1 MTSRIVAFEQPC
13 RAFKKEFFLNPMTP
27 KKTPPQPGFTQTA
40 IVALIGRPNVGKS
53 TLFNKITK
61 SRKAIVD
68 PTPGVTRDRQ
78 YERVEWEQK
87 TFILVDTGGI
97 EAEGITADAGD
108 SMGGNI
114 REQTLQ
120 AVAEADVLLFLMDGR
135 DGVTPTDFD
144 VTNLLRKADKP
155 VYYIVNKIDGEELEA
170 SLLPPFYELG
180 VEELWPISAEHG
192 YGVRSL
198 LDDLAAA
205 LPEREESLLQPADSI
220 RIAFFGRPNVGK
232 SSLINRL
239 LGEERM
245 VVSDIP
251 GTTRDSIDTLLTVE
265 NKNYL
270 LIDTAG
276 IRRKGKVKE
285 KLEKFS
291 IIKALGAL
299 ERCDLALILIDAEEG
314 VTEQDTKVIGYTQ
327 EQGRACILV
336 VNKWDLVKGQPKE
349 QKKIVAELQ
358 MATQFVGFAPVLRLS
373 ALTGAGVKK
382 LLPTITSVYEQFCKT
397 FSTNRLNRILQDAV
411 ASHPP
416 ALHRGRRIKLLYT
429 TQIASRPP
437 TFAIVANYPK
447 EIHFSY
453 HRYLVN
459 TFRKELGLDKT
470 PIKIVFRERKRRKM
484 NF

>member
-1 MTSRIVAFEQPC
+1 MTL
-13 RAFKKEFFLNPMTP
+13 KKSSPM
-27 KKTPPQPGFTQTA
+27 QSA

-53 TLFNKITK
+53 TLFNRITR

-68 PTPGVTRDRQ
+68 PTPNVTRDRQ
-78 YERVEWEQK
+78 YERVDWDQS
-87 TFILVDTGGI
+87 TFLLVDTGGI
-97 EAEGITADAGD
+97 EARGKTAED
-108 SMGGNI
+108 SDNMTGSI
-114 REQTLQ
+114 QEQTLQ

-135 DGVTPTDFD
+135 EGLTPTDFR
-144 VTNLLRKADKP
+144 VTNLLRKTDKP
-155 VYYIVNKIDGEELEA
+155 VYYVVNKIDGEELEPRLIPA
-170 SLLPPFYELG
+170 FYELG
-180 VEELWPISAEHG
+180 IKQLWPISAEHG
-192 YGVRSL
+192 YGIHAL
-198 LDDLAAA
+198 LDDLTAA
-205 LPEREESLLQPADSI
+205 LPERDESALQPADSI

-251 GTTRDSIDTLLTVE
+251 GTTRDSIDTLLTVK

-276 IRRKGKVKE
+276 IRRRGKTKE

-299 ERCDLALILIDAEEG
+299 ERCDLVLILINAEEG
-314 VTEQDTKVIGYTQ
+314 ITEQDTKVIGYTQ
-327 EQGRACILV
+327 DHGRACILI
-336 VNKWDLVKGQPKE
+336 VNKWDLVKNEPKQ
-349 QKKIVAELQ
+349 QKKIVTELE
-358 MATQFVGFAPVLRLS
+358 MATQFVGFAPILTLS
-373 ALTGAGVKK
+373 ALKGTGIKK
-382 LLPTITSVYEQFCKT
+382 LLPTIDSVYEQFCRK
-397 FSTNRLNRILQDAV
+397 FPTNRLNQILQNAV
-411 ASHPP
+411 ESHSP

-429 TQIASRPP
+429 TQISSRPP

-459 TFRKELGLDKT
+459 TFRKELGLDKS
-470 PIKIVFRERKRRKM
+470 PIKIVFRERKRRKIK
-484 NF
+484 F

>member
-1 MTSRIVAFEQPC
+1 MSG
-13 RAFKKEFFLNPMTP
+13 KKHLIEKSPIAHS
-27 KKTPPQPGFTQTA
+27 A

-61 SRKAIVD
+61 SRKALVD

-78 YERVEWEQK
+78 YERVDWDQNS
-87 TFILVDTGGI
+87 FILVDTGGI
-97 EAEGITADAGD
+97 EAGGRQADDGD
-108 SMGGNI
+108 KMAGNI
-114 REQTLQ
+114 QEQTLQ

-135 DGVTPTDFD
+135 EGITPTDFE
-144 VTNLLRKADKP
+144 VTKLLRRTDKP
-155 VYYIVNKIDGEELEA
+155 VYYVVNKIDGEELEP

-180 VEELWPISAEHG
+180 VEQVWPISAEHG

-198 LDDLAAA
+198 LDALAAA
-205 LPEREESLLQPADSI
+205 LPERLESSRQPADSI

-251 GTTRDSIDTLLTVE
+251 GTTRDSIDTLLTTK

-276 IRRKGKVKE
+276 IRRKGKVRE

-299 ERCDLALILIDAEEG
+299 ERCDLALILVDAEEG
-314 VTEQDTKVIGYTQ
+314 ITEQDTKVIGYTQ
-327 EQGRACILV
+327 DQGRACILI
-336 VNKWDLVKGQPKE
+336 VNKWDLVKGKPKD
-349 QKKIVAELQ
+349 QKKIMAELQ
-358 MATQFVGFAPVLRLS
+358 MATQFVGFAPILTLS

-382 LLPTITSVYEQFCKT
+382 LLPTIASVYEQFCKT
-397 FSTNRLNRILQDAV
+397 FPTNRLNRILQDAV
-411 ASHPP
+411 VSHPP

-429 TQIASRPP
+429 TQITSQPP

-484 NF
+484 P

>member
-1 MTSRIVAFEQPC
+1 MTLKTSS
-13 RAFKKEFFLNPMTP
+13 PM
-27 KKTPPQPGFTQTA
+27 QSA

-53 TLFNKITK
+53 TLFNRITK

-68 PTPGVTRDRQ
+68 PTPNVTRDRQ
-78 YERVEWEQK
+78 YERVDWDQS
-87 TFILVDTGGI
+87 TFLLVDTGGI
-97 EAEGITADAGD
+97 EARDKAAED
-108 SMGGNI
+108 SDNMAGNI
-114 REQTLQ
+114 QEQTLQ

-135 DGVTPTDFD
+135 EGLTPTDFR
-144 VTNLLRKADKP
+144 VTNLLRKTEKP
-155 VYYIVNKIDGEELEA
+155 VYYIVNKVDGEELEPRLIPA
-170 SLLPPFYELG
+170 FYELG
-180 VEELWPISAEHG
+180 VKKLWPISAEHG
-192 YGVRSL
+192 YGVHTL

-205 LPEREESLLQPADSI
+205 LPERNESALQPTDSI

-232 SSLINRL
+232 SSLINWL

-251 GTTRDSIDTLLTVE
+251 GTTRDSIDTLLTVK

-276 IRRKGKVKE
+276 IRRRGKTKE

-299 ERCDLALILIDAEEG
+299 ERCDLVLILINAEEG

-327 EQGRACILV
+327 DQGRACILI
-336 VNKWDLVKGQPKE
+336 VNKWDLVKNEPKQ
-349 QKKIVAELQ
+349 QKKIVAELE
-358 MATQFVGFAPVLRLS
+358 MATQFVGFAPILTLS
-373 ALTGAGVKK
+373 ALKGTGIKK
-382 LLPTITSVYEQFCKT
+382 LLPTIDSVYEQFCRK
-397 FSTNRLNRILQDAV
+397 FPTNRLNQILQKAV
-411 ASHPP
+411 ESHSP

-429 TQIASRPP
+429 TQISSRPP

-453 HRYLVN
+453 HRYLIN
-459 TFRKELGLDKT
+459 TFRKELGLDKS
-470 PIKIVFRERKRRKM
+470 PIKIVFRERKRRKII
-484 NF
+484 F

>member
-1 MTSRIVAFEQPC
+1 M
-13 RAFKKEFFLNPMTP
+13 
-27 KKTPPQPGFTQTA
+27 PPQKTSSPQKGFMQSA

-53 TLFNKITK
+53 TLFNRITK
-61 SRKAIVD
+61 SRKALVD

-78 YERVEWEQK
+78 YERVDWDESA
-87 TFILVDTGGI
+87 FILVDTGGI
-97 EAEGITADAGD
+97 EAKGSTGD
-108 SMGGNI
+108 DSGNMAGNI

-135 DGVTPTDFD
+135 EGVTPTDFD
-144 VTNLLRKADKP
+144 VTDLLRKTDKP
-155 VYYIVNKIDGEELEA
+155 VYYVVNKIDGEEMEPN
-170 SLLPPFYELG
+170 LLPPFYELG
-180 VEELWPISAEHG
+180 VEQLWPMSAEHG

-205 LPEREESLLQPADSI
+205 LPAREESSLQTADSI

-251 GTTRDSIDTLLTVE
+251 GTTRDSIDTLLTAR

-291 IIKALGAL
+291 IIKALAAL
-299 ERCDLALILIDAEEG
+299 ERCDVALILIDAEEG
-314 VTEQDTKVIGYTQ
+314 ITEQDTKVIGYTQ
-327 EQGRACILV
+327 DQGRACILI
-336 VNKWDLVKGQPKE
+336 VNKWDLVKDEPKE
-349 QKKIVAELQ
+349 QKKIVAELE
-358 MATQFVGFAPVLRLS
+358 MATQFVGFAPVLPLS
-373 ALTGAGVKK
+373 ALTGMGIKK
-382 LLPTITSVYEQFCKT
+382 LLPTIDSVYEQFCKKI
-397 FSTNRLNRILQDAV
+397 STNRLNRILQDAV
-411 ASHPP
+411 ISHPP

-429 TQIASRPP
+429 TQITTRPP

-453 HRYLVN
+453 HRYLLN

-470 PIKIVFRERKRRKM
+470 PIKIVFRERKRKKYS
-484 NF
+484 F

>member
-1 MTSRIVAFEQPC
+1 MSE
-13 RAFKKEFFLNPMTP
+13 KKPTI
-27 KKTPPQPGFTQTA
+27 KKSSFAHSA

-53 TLFNKITK
+53 TLFNRITK
-61 SRKAIVD
+61 SRKALVD

-78 YERVEWEQK
+78 YERVDWDQNS
-87 TFILVDTGGI
+87 FILVDTGGI
-97 EAEGITADAGD
+97 EASGRSADDGD
-108 SMGGNI
+108 KMAGNI
-114 REQTLQ
+114 QEQTLQ

-135 DGVTPTDFD
+135 EGVTPTDFE
-144 VTNLLRKADKP
+144 VTKLLRKTDKP
-155 VYYIVNKIDGEELEA
+155 VYYVVNKIDGEELEPG
-170 SLLPPFYELG
+170 LLPPFYELG
-180 VEELWPISAEHG
+180 VEQVWPISAEHG

-198 LDDLAAA
+198 LDALAAA
-205 LPEREESLLQPADSI
+205 LPERRESSLQPADSI

-245 VVSDIP
+245 LVSDIP
-251 GTTRDSIDTLLTVE
+251 GTTRDSIDTLLTTK

-276 IRRKGKVKE
+276 IRRKGKVRE

-299 ERCDLALILIDAEEG
+299 ERCDLVLILIDAEEG
-314 VTEQDTKVIGYTQ
+314 ITEQDTKVIGYTQ
-327 EQGRACILV
+327 EQGRACILI
-336 VNKWDLVKGQPKE
+336 VNKWDIVKGRPKE
-349 QKKIVAELQ
+349 QKKIMAELQ
-358 MATQFVGFAPVLRLS
+358 MATPFVGFAPVLTLS
-373 ALTGAGVKK
+373 ALTGEGVKK
-382 LLPTITSVYEQFCKT
+382 LLPAIASVYEQFCKT
-397 FSTNRLNRILQDAV
+397 FPTNRLNRILQDAV
-411 ASHPP
+411 VAHPP

-429 TQIASRPP
+429 TQITSQPP

-484 NF
+484 P

>member
-1 MTSRIVAFEQPC
+1 
-13 RAFKKEFFLNPMTP
+13 MTP

-53 TLFNKITK
+53 TLFNRITK

>member
-1 MTSRIVAFEQPC
+1 MNARRTPQ
-13 RAFKKEFFLNPMTP
+13 KKS
-27 KKTPPQPGFTQTA
+27 GFMQAA
-40 IVALIGRPNVGKS
+40 IVALVGRPNVGKS
-53 TLFNKITK
+53 TLFNRITK
-61 SRKAIVD
+61 SRKAIVAT
-68 PTPGVTRDRQ
+68 TPGVTRDRQ
-78 YERVEWEQK
+78 YERVDWEQS

-97 EAEGITADAGD
+97 EAEEKTADAGD
-108 SMGGNI
+108 VMADNI

-120 AVAEADVLLFLMDGR
+120 AVAEADVILFLMDGR
-135 DGVTPTDFD
+135 EGVTPTDFD
-144 VTNLLRKADKP
+144 VTHLLRKTDKP
-155 VYYIVNKIDGEELEA
+155 VYYVVNKIDGEELEP
-170 SLLPPFYELG
+170 SLLPAFYELG
-180 VEELWPISAEHG
+180 VKQLWPISAEHG

-198 LDDLAAA
+198 LDDLAAG
-205 LPEREESLLQPADSI
+205 LPEREESSLQPLDSI

-245 VVSDIP
+245 LVSDIP
-251 GTTRDSIDTLLTVE
+251 GTTRDSIDTLLTA
-265 NKNYL
+265 KKKHYL

-299 ERCDLALILIDAEEG
+299 ERCDLALILISAEEG

-327 EQGRACILV
+327 DQGRACILI
-336 VNKWDLVKGQPKE
+336 VNKWDLVKGDPKE
-349 QKKIVAELQ
+349 QKRILAELE
-358 MATQFVGFAPVLRLS
+358 MATQFVGFAPILTLS
-373 ALTGAGVKK
+373 ALTGKGVNK
-382 LLPTITSVYEQFCKT
+382 LLPTIDSVHEQFCRT
-397 FSTNRLNRILQDAV
+397 FPTNRLNRILRDAV
-411 ASHPP
+411 DSHPP

-429 TQIASRPP
+429 TQIGSQPP

-470 PIKIVFRERKRRKM
+470 PLRILFRERKRRKIS
-484 NF
+484 

>member
-1 MTSRIVAFEQPC
+1 MAKNITPQ
-13 RAFKKEFFLNPMTP
+13 KKS
-27 KKTPPQPGFTQTA
+27 GFRQSA

-53 TLFNKITK
+53 TLFNRITK
-61 SRKAIVD
+61 SRKALVD

-78 YERVEWEQK
+78 YERVDWDEK

-97 EAEGITADAGD
+97 EAEGKSPEDRD
-108 SMGGNI
+108 LMVGNI

-120 AVAEADVLLFLMDGR
+120 AVAEADMLLFLLDGR

-144 VTNLLRKADKP
+144 VTNLLRRIEKP
-155 VYYIVNKIDGEELEA
+155 VYYVVNKIDGEELETT
-170 SLLPPFYELG
+170 LLPAFYELG
-180 VEELWPISAEHG
+180 VEKLWPISAEHG
-192 YGVRSL
+192 YGVRTL
-198 LDDLAAA
+198 MDNLAAA
-205 LPEREESLLQPADSI
+205 LPEPEESSLQPDDSI

-251 GTTRDSIDTLLTVE
+251 GTTRDSIDTLLTAN

-291 IIKALGAL
+291 IIKALAAL
-299 ERCDLALILIDAEEG
+299 DRCDLALILINAEEG
-314 VTEQDTKVIGYTQ
+314 ITEQDTKVISYTQ
-327 EQGRACILV
+327 DEGRACILV
-336 VNKWDLVKGQPKE
+336 VNKWDLVKGETKE
-349 QKKIVAELQ
+349 QKKIMAELE
-358 MATQFVGFAPVLRLS
+358 MATQFVGFAPILTLS
-373 ALTGAGVKK
+373 ALTGKGVKR
-382 LLPTITSVYEQFCKT
+382 LLPTINAVYEQFCKT
-397 FSTNRLNRILQDAV
+397 FSTNRLNRILQAAV
-411 ASHPP
+411 DSHPP

-429 TQIASRPP
+429 TQITSRPP

-459 TFRKELGLDKT
+459 TFRKELGLDKS
-470 PIKIVFRERKRRKM
+470 PIRIVFRERKRRKM

>member
-1 MTSRIVAFEQPC
+1 MSKSNQAT
-13 RAFKKEFFLNPMTP
+13 
-27 KKTPPQPGFTQTA
+27 

-53 TLFNKITK
+53 TLFNRITK

-87 TFILVDTGGI
+87 SLILVDTGGI
-97 EAEGITADAGD
+97 EAQGTPVKDKDIMT
-108 SMGGNI
+108 GNI

-120 AVAEADVLLFLMDGR
+120 AVDEADVLLFLMDGR

-144 VTNLLRKADKP
+144 VTDLLRRTDKP
-155 VYYIVNKIDGEELEA
+155 VFFVVNKIDGPELET
-170 SLLPPFYELG
+170 SLLPAFYELG
-180 VEELWPISAEHG
+180 IEKVWPISAEHG

-198 LDDLAAA
+198 MDDLAAS
-205 LPEREESLLQPADSI
+205 LPEEEESSLHPDDAI

-251 GTTRDSIDTLLTVE
+251 GTTRDSIDTLLTKN

-291 IIKALGAL
+291 IIKALAAL

-314 VTEQDTKVIGYTQ
+314 ITEQDTKVIGYTQ
-327 EQGRACILV
+327 QQGRACILV
-336 VNKWDLVKGQPKE
+336 INKWDIVKGETKE
-349 QKKIVAELQ
+349 QKKILAELE
-358 MATQFVGFAPVLRLS
+358 MATPFVGFAPILTLS
-373 ALTGAGVKK
+373 ALTGKGVNK
-382 LLPTITSVYEQFCKT
+382 LLPAINSVYKQFCKT
-397 FSTNRLNRILQDAV
+397 FTTNSLNRILQDAST
-411 ASHPP
+411 SHPP
-416 ALHRGRRIKLLYT
+416 SLHRGRRIKLLYT
-429 TQIASRPP
+429 TQLTSRPP
-437 TFAIVANYPK
+437 TFAIVCNYPK
-447 EIHFSY
+447 AIHFSY

-459 TFRKELGLDKT
+459 TFRKKLGLDKT
-470 PIKIVFRERKRRKM
+470 PIRIFFRERKRKKI
-484 NF
+484 

>member
-1 MTSRIVAFEQPC
+1 M
-13 RAFKKEFFLNPMTP
+13 
-27 KKTPPQPGFTQTA
+27 
-40 IVALIGRPNVGKS
+40 
-53 TLFNKITK
+53 FNRVTK

-78 YERVEWEQK
+78 YDRVEWEQK
-87 TFILVDTGGI
+87 SLILIDTGGI
-97 EAEGITADAGD
+97 EAQGTPVKDKDIMA
-108 SMGGNI
+108 GNI

-120 AVAEADVLLFLMDGR
+120 AIDEADVLLFLMDGR

-144 VTNLLRKADKP
+144 VTDLLRRTDKP
-155 VYYIVNKIDGEELEA
+155 VFFVVNKIDGPELET
-170 SLLPPFYELG
+170 SLLPAFYELG
-180 VEELWPISAEHG
+180 IEKVWPISAEHG

-198 LDDLAAA
+198 MDDLAAS
-205 LPEREESLLQPADSI
+205 LPEEKESSLHPDDVI

-251 GTTRDSIDTLLTVE
+251 GTTRDSIDTLLTKN

-291 IIKALGAL
+291 IIKALAAL

-314 VTEQDTKVIGYTQ
+314 ITEQDTKVIGYTQ

-336 VNKWDLVKGQPKE
+336 INKWDIVKGETKE
-349 QKKIVAELQ
+349 QKKILAELE
-358 MATQFVGFAPVLRLS
+358 MATPFVGFAPILTLS
-373 ALTGAGVKK
+373 ALTGKGVNK
-382 LLPTITSVYEQFCKT
+382 LLPAINSVYKQFCKT
-397 FSTNRLNRILQDAV
+397 FTTNSLNRILQDAST
-411 ASHPP
+411 SHPP
-416 ALHRGRRIKLLYT
+416 SLHRGRRIKLLYT
-429 TQIASRPP
+429 TQLTSRPP
-437 TFAIVANYPK
+437 TFAIVCNYPK
-447 EIHFSY
+447 AIHFSY

-459 TFRKELGLDKT
+459 TFRKKLGLDKT
-470 PIKIVFRERKRRKM
+470 PIRIFFRERKRKKI
-484 NF
+484 

>member
-1 MTSRIVAFEQPC
+1 MTE
-13 RAFKKEFFLNPMTP
+13 KKMFLE
-27 KKTPPQPGFTQTA
+27 KTSFMQSA

-53 TLFNKITK
+53 TLFNRITK

-78 YERVEWEQK
+78 YDRVNWDQSS
-87 TFILVDTGGI
+87 FILVDTGGI
-97 EAEGITADAGD
+97 EAKGKSADDRDILA
-108 SMGGNI
+108 GNI

-120 AVAEADVLLFLMDGR
+120 SVAEADVLLFLMDGR
-135 DGVTPTDFD
+135 QGVTPADFD
-144 VTNLLRKADKP
+144 VTNLLRKTDKP
-155 VYYIVNKIDGEELEA
+155 VYFVVNKIDGEELES

-180 VEELWPISAEHG
+180 AEELWPISAEHG
-192 YGVRSL
+192 YGVRTL
-198 LDDLAAA
+198 MDDLAAA
-205 LPEREESLLQPADSI
+205 LPSREEHSKQPQDSI

-245 VVSDIP
+245 LVSDIP
-251 GTTRDSIDTLLTVE
+251 GTTRDSIDTLLTVK

-276 IRRKGKVKE
+276 IRRRGKVRE

-291 IIKALGAL
+291 IIKALAAL
-299 ERCDLALILIDAEEG
+299 EGCDIALILISAEEG

-327 EQGRACILV
+327 DQGRACILI
-336 VNKWDLVKGQPKE
+336 VNKWDLVKGDPRG
-349 QKKIVAELQ
+349 QKKIMAELE
-358 MATQFVGFAPVLRLS
+358 MATQFVGFAPILTLS
-373 ALTGAGVKK
+373 ALTGKGVNKI
-382 LLPTITSVYEQFCKT
+382 LPTIASVYEQFCKK
-397 FSTNRLNRILQDAV
+397 FPTNRLNHILQDAV
-411 ASHPP
+411 ESHSPS
-416 ALHRGRRIKLLYT
+416 LHRGRRIKLLYT

-437 TFAIVANYPK
+437 TFAIVTNYPK

-459 TFRKELGLDKT
+459 TFRKSLGLDKT
-470 PIKIVFRERKRRKM
+470 PIKIVFRERKRRKIS
-484 NF
+484 F

>member
-1 MTSRIVAFEQPC
+1 MTT
-13 RAFKKEFFLNPMTP
+13 RAPMTE
-27 KKTPPQPGFTQTA
+27 KKTASANPGAKPSA

-53 TLFNKITK
+53 TLFNRITK

-78 YERVEWEQK
+78 YERVTWEQS

-97 EAEGITADAGD
+97 ETKDRAADGSD
-108 SMGGNI
+108 SMVGSI
-114 REQTLQ
+114 KEQTLQ

-135 DGVTPTDFD
+135 EGVTPTDFD
-144 VTNLLRKADKP
+144 VTGLLRRTDKP
-155 VYYIVNKIDGEELEA
+155 VYFVVNKIDGEELETR
-170 SLLPPFYELG
+170 LLPAFYELG
-180 VEELWPISAEHG
+180 VEQLWPVSAEHG
-192 YGVRSL
+192 YGVLSL
-198 LDDLAAA
+198 LHDLAAS
-205 LPEREESLLQPADSI
+205 LPERQESFSPPPDAI

-245 VVSDIP
+245 LVSDIP
-251 GTTRDSIDTLLTVE
+251 GTTRDSIDTLLTVKD
-265 NKNYL
+265 KNYL

-291 IIKALGAL
+291 IIKALAAL
-299 ERCDLALILIDAEEG
+299 ERCDLVLILIDAAEG
-314 VTEQDTKVIGYTQ
+314 ITEQDTKVIGYTQ
-327 EQGRACILV
+327 EQGRACILI
-336 VNKWDLVKGQPKE
+336 VNKWDLVKGEPRQ
-349 QKKIVAELQ
+349 QKKIMAELE
-358 MATQFVGFAPVLRLS
+358 MATQFVGFAPILPLS
-373 ALTGAGVKK
+373 ALTGKGVNK
-382 LLPTITSVYEQFCKT
+382 LLPTIAAVYEQFCRS
-397 FSTNRLNRILQDAV
+397 FPTNRLNRILQDAV
-411 ASHPP
+411 VSHPP

-429 TQIASRPP
+429 TQIASQPP
-437 TFAIVANYPK
+437 TFAIVANYPR

-470 PIKIVFRERKRRKM
+470 PIKILFRERKRRKM